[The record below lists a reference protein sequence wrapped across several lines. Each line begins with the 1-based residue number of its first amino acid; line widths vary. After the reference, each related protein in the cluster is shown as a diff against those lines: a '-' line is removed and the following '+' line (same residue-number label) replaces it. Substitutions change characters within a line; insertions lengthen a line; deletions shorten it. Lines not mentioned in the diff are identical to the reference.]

1 MRTLASS
8 LGLQAGPADA
18 AGVFA
23 FVDCAKGVPG
33 LLAGVSEADEGICA
47 EADALA
53 LAAAAKTQNPRA
65 PESARLVLRGRG
77 PDHQDQ
83 TADKVVGML
92 AVTGVGDEMV
102 GKRGHGRLTWWAVWW
117 PL

>member
-1 MRTLASS
+1 VLCRR
-8 LGLQAGPADA
+8 G
-18 AGVFA
+18 
-23 FVDCAKGVPG
+23 FVDCAKGVPT
-33 LLAGVSEADEGICA
+33 LPAGRSEADEGICA

-53 LAAAAKTQNPRA
+53 LAAATKTQNPRA
-65 PESARLVLRGRG
+65 PKSARLVLRGRR

-92 AVTGVGDEMV
+92 AATGVGDGFV
-102 GKRGHGRLTWWAVWW
+102 GKRSYGRLTWWAVWW